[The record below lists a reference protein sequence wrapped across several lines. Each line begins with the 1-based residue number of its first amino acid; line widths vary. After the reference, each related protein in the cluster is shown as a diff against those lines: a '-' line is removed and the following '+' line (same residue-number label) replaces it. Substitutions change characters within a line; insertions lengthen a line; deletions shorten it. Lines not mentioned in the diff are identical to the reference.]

1 MSEMFRL
8 PDGRALACSDIG
20 PRQASD
26 LLLCLPGLLET
37 RQTFAPVLH
46 ALQQAAPQHAGL
58 RVISVDHCGR
68 GESDPLPG
76 DQGYSMARY
85 LDDVTLC
92 AQHHLQASGAQR
104 LHVLG
109 TSMGG
114 ILGMYLAA
122 NTALPVQTLIL
133 NDVGLSF
140 YWVSI
145 YGLYDGMQKGMGSM
159 RPEDIAAELHVTLG
173 ALRAVQ
179 SPSHFDLPYRRDW
192 KGMKFGHLL
201 QHFQGEVRLV
211 HGGASGVCLADQVRE
226 LRGQFPHARV
236 FEVPDAKHPAPFTT
250 DVCAFVLA
258 GLTPATVPETMA
270 PEVVLDESSVDQS
283 SLREAASVLVDAVTN
298 QPASAVEARP
308 EQLALLPASEPI
320 RTPELL
326 PPDGTSQASV
336 TKLASAT
343 EPGFWAWLKRRV
355 MRREGNNSF
364 DAKSTE

>member
-1 MSEMFRL
+1 MTAMSEMFRL
-8 PDGRALACSDIG
+8 PEGRALACSDIG

-37 RQTFAPVLH
+37 RHTFAPVLQ
-46 ALQQAAPQHAGL
+46 AVQQAAPQHAGL
-58 RVISVDHCGR
+58 RVMSVDHCGR
-68 GESDPLPG
+68 GASDPLPG
-76 DQGYSMARY
+76 DQGYTMARY

-145 YGLYDGMQKGMGSM
+145 YGLYDGMQKGMGAL

-179 SPSHFDLPYRRDW
+179 SPAHFDLPYRRDW
-192 KGMKFGHLL
+192 KGMKFDHLL
-201 QHFQGEVRLV
+201 QHFRGEVRLV
-211 HGGASGVCLADQVRE
+211 HGGASGVCLVDQVRE
-226 LRGQFPHARV
+226 LRGQFPNARV
-236 FEVPDAKHPAPFTT
+236 LEVPDAKHPAPFTPE
-250 DVCAFVLA
+250 VCAFVLT
-258 GLTPATVPETMA
+258 GLTPVVVPEAMV
-270 PEVVLDESSVDQS
+270 PEAMVP
-283 SLREAASVLVDAVTN
+283 EAMVYDAVTP
-298 QPASAVEARP
+298 QVAPAEKAHP
-308 EQLALLPASEPI
+308 EQLSLLPAAESLHAAEPFSPEG
-320 RTPELL
+320 TP
-326 PPDGTSQASV
+326 QANAGGQARALE
-336 TKLASAT
+336 KASAT
-343 EPGFWAWLKRRV
+343 EQSTMTEQGLWARLKHKL
-355 MRREGNNSF
+355 MRRPWS
-364 DAKSTE
+364 DR